1 MEYKRYLDTNTA
13 GMASNER
20 LLLIPNFTIACED
33 IKNLIDSG
41 DPHMIHAFIIFDQQV
56 ILDLDQ
62 SIDDIDVDKKLYV
75 GTIIDAMPH
84 VKNGCVIIKTTKQI
98 HDFVDKLDFD
108 GFLVAA
114 IDFCHCAGK
123 YNFVVKIYLNNSES
137 YKCIKDG
144 RSKFKFT
151 CNKGKP
157 FWMW

>member
-1 MEYKRYLDTNTA
+1 MEYKRYLDTSTA

>member
-1 MEYKRYLDTNTA
+1 MEHKRYLDTNATA
-13 GMASNER
+13 VASNER

-41 DPHMIHAFIIFDQQV
+41 DPHTIHVFIIFDQQLM
-56 ILDLDQ
+56 LDPDQ

-108 GFLVAA
+108 GFLISA
-114 IDFCHCAGK
+114 IDFRHCDDKEDG
-123 YNFVVKIYLNNSES
+123 FIVKIYLNTSETI
-137 YKCIKDG
+137 KCIKDG
-144 RSKFKFT
+144 HKEFRFVYD
-151 CNKGKP
+151 KGEP
-157 FWMW
+157 FWM